1 MNKSQCDHL
10 SYGCTMHEHIIDH
23 PATMFMG
30 VKDPGACVED
40 PGACSHRVYMV
51 CQIALEN

>member
-1 MNKSQCDHL
+1 
-10 SYGCTMHEHIIDH
+10 
-23 PATMFMG
+23 MFMG